1 MDEETQKR
9 GWKRMTEFK
18 DYIIGILKNQR
29 EEPNGKFGYQFMRI
43 TPYTVILFAWV
54 NTAKQKTQIEIR
66 SKEKKP
72 NEVAWENL
80 YPEYEWV
87 NV

>member
-1 MDEETQKR
+1 
-9 GWKRMTEFK
+9 MTEFK

-29 EEPNGKFGYQFMRI
+29 EEPNGKFGHQFMRI
-43 TPYTVILFAWV
+43 TPYTVIFFAWD
-54 NTAKQKTQIEIR
+54 NTAKQKTQIEIH

>member
-1 MDEETQKR
+1 
-9 GWKRMTEFK
+9 
-18 DYIIGILKNQR
+18 
-29 EEPNGKFGYQFMRI
+29 MRI
-43 TPYTVILFAWV
+43 TPYTVILFAWD

-72 NEVAWENL
+72 SEVAWENL